1 MLYTNQEIIN
11 FILDDI
17 EANPRKLVEDQ
28 MCDQNF
34 ISLFGGKSDHE
45 IRGVILNYPLN
56 ANIFASVLY
65 DRVISKGVVEGLNT
79 KDKFS
84 IFRREELKNAERWYR
99 IATDVKDVNV
109 FDPNSSPIP
118 KTDSRIGVCYSDEP
132 IRIRID
138 FTFSPQQL
146 ATAFESETGLSELL
160 SAEMKAVRDTVNIY
174 RNQVMIDKIKSV
186 IENQQ
191 VPDNYLFDFS
201 SYQQDP
207 VIMNFKSYF
216 KNLGGRG
223 ITIDYLNY
231 IFNTG
236 VQSDSTSNGST
247 SNGSTSSDS
256 TFNVKQKTALE
267 YFVDTFKIT
276 LLDDLK
282 RMSEPSRN
290 FNKGDSDGAYMRS
303 LNKENAV
310 LIINSRLATL
320 NDFYKKI
327 NLNDYFTEVI
337 EINDTEIAVGS
348 NIYLAYMIVD
358 KNFFEIRDML
368 DTTLDWTNPK
378 SLYTNYFTHVWFGTL
393 TNPFVNAYARTL
405 DNV

>member
-1 MLYTNQEIIN
+1 MRYTNQEIIN

-28 MCDQNF
+28 MRDQNF
-34 ISLFGGKSDHE
+34 VSLFGGKSDHE
-45 IRGVILNYPLN
+45 IRGVILDYPLN

-84 IFRREELKNAERWYR
+84 IFRHEELKNASRWYR
-99 IATDVKDVNV
+99 IATDVKEVNV
-109 FDPNSSPIP
+109 FDPNASPIP
-118 KTDSRIGVCYSDEP
+118 KTQSRIGVCYSDEP

-160 SAEMKAVRDTVNIY
+160 SAEMKSVRDTANIY

-186 IENQQ
+186 IENND
-191 VPDNYLFDFS
+191 VKKGVLYDLSTFDSNIIEYFANGTNYS
-201 SYQQDP
+201 
-207 VIMNFKSYF
+207 IA
-216 KNLGGRG
+216 R
-223 ITIDYLNY
+223 DYLNSL
-231 IFNTG
+231 FNTDDT
-236 VQSDSTSNGST
+236 V
-247 SNGSTSSDS
+247 SSG
-256 TFNVKQKTALE
+256 NKVKQKTYLE
-267 YFVDTFKIT
+267 YIVDTFKIK

-282 RMSEPSRN
+282 RMSEPSRD
-290 FNKGDSDGAYMRS
+290 FNVGDSDGAYMRS

-327 NLNDYFTEVI
+327 NLNDYFVDVI
-337 EINDTEIAVGS
+337 EINDTFIGQTTS
-348 NIYLAYMIVD
+348 FGYMIVD

-378 SLYTNYFTHVWFGTL
+378 SLYTNYFTHIWFGTL
-393 TNPFVNAYARTL
+393 TNPFVNAFARTITL
-405 DNV
+405 L

>member
-1 MLYTNQEIIN
+1 MRYTNQEIIN

-28 MCDQNF
+28 MRDQNF
-34 ISLFGGKSDHE
+34 VSLFGGKSDHE
-45 IRGVILNYPLN
+45 IRGVILDYPLN

-84 IFRREELKNAERWYR
+84 IFRHEELKNASRWYR
-99 IATDVKDVNV
+99 IATDVKEVNV
-109 FDPNSSPIP
+109 FDPNASPIP
-118 KTDSRIGVCYSDEP
+118 KTQSRIGVCYSDEP

-160 SAEMKAVRDTVNIY
+160 SAEMKSVRDTANIY

-186 IENQQ
+186 IENND
-191 VPDNYLFDFS
+191 VKKGVLYDLSTFDSNIIEYFANGTNYN
-201 SYQQDP
+201 
-207 VIMNFKSYF
+207 IA
-216 KNLGGRG
+216 R
-223 ITIDYLNY
+223 DYLNSL
-231 IFNTG
+231 FNTDDT
-236 VQSDSTSNGST
+236 V
-247 SNGSTSSDS
+247 SSG
-256 TFNVKQKTALE
+256 NKVKQKTYLE
-267 YFVDTFKIT
+267 YIVDTFKIK

-282 RMSEPSRN
+282 RMSEPSRD
-290 FNKGDSDGAYMRS
+290 FNVGDSDGAYMRS

-327 NLNDYFTEVI
+327 NLNDYFVDVI
-337 EINDTEIAVGS
+337 EINDTFIGQTTS
-348 NIYLAYMIVD
+348 FGYMIVD

-378 SLYTNYFTHVWFGTL
+378 SLYTNYFTHIWFGTL
-393 TNPFVNAYARTL
+393 TNPFVNAFARTITL
-405 DNV
+405 L

>member
-1 MLYTNQEIIN
+1 MRYTNQEIIN

-28 MCDQNF
+28 MRDQNF

-45 IRGVILNYPLN
+45 IRGVILGYPLN

-84 IFRREELKNAERWYR
+84 IFRREELKNASRWYR
-99 IATDVKDVNV
+99 IATDVKDVKE
-109 FDPNSSPIP
+109 FEPESSPIP
-118 KTDSRIGVCYSDEP
+118 KTESRIGVCYSDEP
-132 IRIRID
+132 VRIRID
-138 FTFSPQQL
+138 FTFSVQQL
-146 ATAFESETGLSELL
+146 ASAFESETGLSELL

-174 RNQVMIDKIKSV
+174 RNQIMIDKIRDV
-186 IENQQ
+186 ILNVQ
-191 VPDNYLFDFS
+191 VREGILFKFDELGEDVGINNLK
-201 SYQQDP
+201 Q
-207 VIMNFKSYF
+207 YF
-216 KNLGGRG
+216 RNNDAD
-223 ITIDYLNY
+223 ITLDYLNSLY
-231 IFNTG
+231 NTG
-236 VQSDSTSNGST
+236 DNVSN
-247 SNGSTSSDS
+247 
-256 TFNVKQKTALE
+256 FNVKQKTALE
-267 YFVDTFKIT
+267 YIVDSFKIK

-282 RMSEPSRN
+282 RMSEPSRD
-290 FNKGDSDGAYMRS
+290 FNIGDSDGGYMRS
-303 LNKENAV
+303 LSKENAV

-327 NLNDYFTEVI
+327 NLNEYFTEVI
-337 EINDTEIAVGS
+337 EIADTTIFENAK
-348 NIYLAYMIVD
+348 YLGYMIVD

-393 TNPFVNAYARTL
+393 TNPFVNAYERVIITP
-405 DNV
+405 

>member
-1 MLYTNQEIIN
+1 MRYTNQEIVN

-28 MCDQNF
+28 MRDQNF

-45 IRGVILNYPLN
+45 IRGVILDYPLN

-84 IFRREELKNAERWYR
+84 IFRREELKNASRWYR
-99 IATDVKDVNV
+99 IATDVKDVKD
-109 FDPNSSPIP
+109 FDPDVSPIP
-118 KTDSRIGVCYSDEP
+118 KTESRIGVCYSDEP

-146 ATAFESETGLSELL
+146 ASAFESETGLSELL
-160 SAEMKAVRDTVNIY
+160 SAEMKAVRDTINIY

-186 IENQQ
+186 KVRDE
-191 VPDNYLFDFS
+191 VLYDFTR
-201 SYQQDP
+201 YADDTG
-207 VIMNFKSYF
+207 ITMFKHYF
-216 KNLGGRG
+216 KDVSSDDLV
-223 ITIDYLNY
+223 IDYLNTFFDTTD
-231 IFNTG
+231 I
-236 VQSDSTSNGST
+236 GS
-247 SNGSTSSDS
+247 GGKK
-256 TFNVKQKTALE
+256 VKQKPAIE
-267 YFVDTFKIT
+267 YFVDTFKIK

-290 FNKGDSDGAYMRS
+290 FNKGDSDGPYMRS

-337 EINDTEIAVGS
+337 EIADTEIMENEAYIG
-348 NIYLAYMIVD
+348 YMIVD

-378 SLYTNYFTHVWFGTL
+378 SLYTNYFTHVWFATL
-393 TNPFVNAYARTL
+393 TNPFVNAYMRTIYAP
-405 DNV
+405 

>member
-1 MLYTNQEIIN
+1 MRYTNQEIVN

-28 MCDQNF
+28 MRDQNF
-34 ISLFGGKSDHE
+34 VSLFGGKSDHE
-45 IRGVILNYPLN
+45 IRGVILDYPLN

-84 IFRREELKNAERWYR
+84 IFRREELKNASRWYR
-99 IATDVKDVNV
+99 IATDVKEVND
-109 FDPNSSPIP
+109 FEPESSPIP
-118 KTDSRIGVCYSDEP
+118 KTESRIGVCYSDEP

-186 IENQQ
+186 IENND
-191 VPDNYLFDFS
+191 VKKGMLYNFPALGSMGIDIAVFLDYFANFDNTNVAL
-201 SYQQDP
+201 
-207 VIMNFKSYF
+207 
-216 KNLGGRG
+216 
-223 ITIDYLNY
+223 DYLHS
-231 IFNTG
+231 IFTDDDTIPNR
-236 VQSDSTSNGST
+236 
-247 SNGSTSSDS
+247 
-256 TFNVKQKTALE
+256 VKQKTTLE
-267 YFVDTFKIT
+267 YIVDTFKIKV
-276 LLDDLK
+276 LDDLK
-282 RMSEPSRN
+282 RMSEPSRD
-290 FNKGDSDGAYMRS
+290 FNIGDSDGAYMRS

-327 NLNDYFTEVI
+327 NLNDYFVDVI
-337 EINDTEIAVGS
+337 EINDTMIGDTVSFG
-348 NIYLAYMIVD
+348 YMIVD

-378 SLYTNYFTHVWFGTL
+378 SLYTNYFTHIWFGTL
-393 TNPFVNAYARTL
+393 TNPFVNAFARNISL
-405 DNV
+405 D

>member
-1 MLYTNQEIIN
+1 MRYTNQEIIN

-28 MCDQNF
+28 MRDQNF
-34 ISLFGGKSDHE
+34 VSLFGGKSDHE
-45 IRGVILNYPLN
+45 IRGVILDYPLN

-84 IFRREELKNAERWYR
+84 IFRHEELKNASRWYR
-99 IATDVKDVNV
+99 IATDVKEVNV
-109 FDPNSSPIP
+109 FDPNASPIP
-118 KTDSRIGVCYSDEP
+118 KTQSRIGVCYSDEP

-160 SAEMKAVRDTVNIY
+160 SAEMKSVRDTANIY

-186 IENQQ
+186 IENND
-191 VPDNYLFDFS
+191 VKKGVLYDLSTFDSDIIEYFANGTNYN
-201 SYQQDP
+201 
-207 VIMNFKSYF
+207 IA
-216 KNLGGRG
+216 R
-223 ITIDYLNY
+223 DYLNSL
-231 IFNTG
+231 FNTDDT
-236 VQSDSTSNGST
+236 V
-247 SNGSTSSDS
+247 SSG
-256 TFNVKQKTALE
+256 NKVKQKTYLE
-267 YFVDTFKIT
+267 YIVDTFKIK

-282 RMSEPSRN
+282 RMSEPSRD
-290 FNKGDSDGAYMRS
+290 FNVGDSDGAYMRS

-327 NLNDYFTEVI
+327 NLNDYFVDVI
-337 EINDTEIAVGS
+337 EINDTFIGQTTS
-348 NIYLAYMIVD
+348 FGYMIVD

-378 SLYTNYFTHVWFGTL
+378 SLYTNYFTHIWFGTL
-393 TNPFVNAYARTL
+393 TNPFVNAFARTITL
-405 DNV
+405 L